1 MIERVSIKNFKSI
14 DNLNFGLGRVN
25 VLIGANGSGKSNILE
40 AIAMMAAK
48 NGNRVDL
55 DSMAQRGV
63 RIAMPELM
71 VNSFYGRQA
80 SRYITVEMDEGRYY
94 ARYRLSEFAEEDI
107 YTPWQVSCRSN
118 LPEEEMLYAFEQYYS
133 RYAIYSSSVDAL
145 RGLSVTSKMYPLG
158 LHGEGLD
165 VLLYQMSRDE
175 LEEVSRI
182 AARYI
187 SWLEDLVYDT
197 EGEMKYRGYK
207 LGRSSSNLYFN
218 DRFMQ
223 KRNRFFSAENANEG
237 ALILLFYLVLMISK
251 ATPKFFAI
259 DNIDSGL
266 NPRLCRAL
274 MKELSSLARKYGKQV
289 IITTH
294 NPAML
299 DGLRIGDEETRL
311 FAVER
316 SDGGSTLMN
325 EIRVKPSSEKRMK
338 LSEMWMNGMIG
349 GVPNEF

>member
-1 MIERVSIKNFKSI
+1 MIERIAINNFKSI
-14 DNLNFGLGRVN
+14 DGLDFRLGRVN
-25 VLIGANGSGKSNILE
+25 VFIGANGSGKSNILE
-40 AIAMMAAK
+40 AIAMVAAK

-55 DSMAQRGV
+55 DNMVQRGV

-71 VNSFYGRQA
+71 VNSFYGKQA
-80 SRYITVEMDEGRYY
+80 SRYITVEMDDGAYY
-94 ARYRLSEFAEEDI
+94 ARYRMKEYSEDDI
-107 YTPWQVSCRSN
+107 YTPWQVKCFSN
-118 LPEEEMLYAFEQYYS
+118 LPEDEMLFEFEQFYS
-133 RYAIYSSSVDAL
+133 RYAIYSSSIDAL
-145 RGLSVTSKMYPLG
+145 RGLSSMSKMYPLG

-175 LEEVSRI
+175 LDEVSRI
-182 AARYI
+182 ASRYI

-251 ATPKFFAI
+251 ATPRFFAI
-259 DNIDSGL
+259 DNIDAGL
-266 NPRLCRAL
+266 NPRLCRAV
-274 MKELSSLARKYGKQV
+274 MKELPSLAKIYGKQI

-299 DGLRIGDEETRL
+299 DGLRLGDEDTRL
-311 FAVER
+311 YAVER
-316 SDGGSTLMN
+316 SDSGRTLMN
-325 EIRVKPSSEKRMK
+325 EIRVKPTAERRMK
-338 LSEMWMNGMIG
+338 LSEMWMSGMIG